1 MYNSIDVPLF
11 ITIEN
16 DALNNIKKILERA
29 NIFINNPVIVTDRG
43 KSYDYA
49 LTVGKK
55 LKIKKERF
63 IFVNENTYEEVKRV
77 EKFARG
83 LKSDFIIG
91 IGGGKALDIGKF
103 ASFRYGG
110 YFLSIPTLP
119 SHDGIASPVASIM
132 IDGKRM
138 SVGASMP
145 IGIVVDIDVIKNAP
159 KRFIFSGIMD
169 LISNISAIN
178 DWELAYR
185 KGYEIKYNGF
195 SKAIAF
201 SAAESVLNYDEK
213 NVYKEEFI
221 KILLNGLVLSGI
233 AMEIAGSSRPASGA
247 EHNFS
252 HAYDLLYPD
261 NTFLHGEKV
270 GAGHLLISF
279 LRDKK
284 EYNKIFSCFNSFGI
298 IEELKNIFNDEEKIF
313 ESLKKAKEIRKDRYS
328 FLNEISFDEKV
339 FRNVVKKV
347 KKEIF
352 SF

>member
-11 ITIEN
+11 ITIEKE
-16 DALNNIKKILERA
+16 ALFNVKRILEKA
-29 NIFINNPVIVTDRG
+29 NLFINNPVIVTDKG

-49 LTVGKK
+49 KIVGKR
-55 LKIKKERF
+55 LKIKKDRY
-63 IFVNENTYEEVKRV
+63 IFVNDNTYEEVKRV
-77 EKFARG
+77 ERFARS

-91 IGGGKALDIGKF
+91 IGGGKSLDIGKF

-110 YFLSIPTLP
+110 YFLSVPTLP
-119 SHDGIASPVASIM
+119 SHDGIASPVASII

-145 IGIVVDIDVIKNAP
+145 VGIIVDINVIKNSP
-159 KRFIFSGIMD
+159 KRFIYSGIMD
-169 LISNISAIN
+169 LVSNISAIS

-201 SAAESVLNYDEK
+201 SASESVLNYDDK
-213 NVYKEEFI
+213 NIYKDEFI

-261 NTFLHGEKV
+261 NQFLHGEKV
-270 GAGHLLISF
+270 GVGHLLVSF
-279 LRDKK
+279 LRDRN
-284 EYNKIFSCFNSFGI
+284 EYKKIFSCFKSFKI
-298 IEELKNIFNDEEKIF
+298 LEELKNVFQKEDRIF

-328 FLNEISFDEKV
+328 FLNEVTFDEKT
-339 FRNVVKKV
+339 FRSVVKRV
-347 KKEIF
+347 KKDIF